1 MGKKGFML
9 LVALIGILVYI
20 GAQNPEILQESFSI
34 SDDRSMET
42 AYELDKQTPTY
53 PQVQIL
59 DPEYDNKPSQSNI
72 LSPGYSISSAYS
84 YGEPFRKNTGMLTMT
99 ITNTGNNEIYVYGYG
114 VRPASGNGIYD
125 FESGYLI
132 PPEEQKELGYACFD
146 VPDKSTIKLEPF
158 VKIMAT
164 SESGK
169 WHDYGMQYFD
179 AIKIETRAAAAEVNP
194 QYTYN
199 PAYLFDK
206 INSLVNSSEPQ
217 VRSKAAKAAKEY
229 PGKYNIYQVCA
240 LYDNLIEDVDYIS
253 DPRGSDYWAGPD
265 ETLEIGAGDC
275 DDYAI
280 TMASLVEAI
289 GGTSRIYLTETHAYA
304 AVYIGMEE
312 DIDRVSE
319 AIEQYYGC
327 VPVYYAT
334 DKYGCWLLLDPSA
347 GMYAGSLPVETAP
360 KENGWTYTRQT
371 NVTVIDIVAR

>member
-1 MGKKGFML
+1 MGKKGFIL
-9 LVALIGILVYI
+9 LVALIGILIYI

-34 SDDRSMET
+34 SDDRSLET
-42 AYELDKQTPTY
+42 VYELDTQTLTY
-53 PQVQIL
+53 PNVHIL
-59 DPEYDNKPSQSNI
+59 DPEYDYKPSQSNI

-114 VRPASGNGIYD
+114 IRPVSGSGIYD
-125 FESGYLI
+125 FDSGYLI
-132 PPEEQKELGYACFD
+132 APGEEKELGYACFD

-169 WHDYGMQYFD
+169 WHDYRMQYFD
-179 AIKIETRAAAAEVNP
+179 AIEIETQAAVAEVNP

-206 INSLVNSSEPQ
+206 INSLVNSSDPQ
-217 VRSKAAKAAKEY
+217 VRSKAAKAAKDY

-240 LYDNLIEDVDYIS
+240 LYENLVEDVDYIS
-253 DPRGSDYWAGPD
+253 DPRGSDYWVGPG

-289 GGTSRIYLTETHAYA
+289 GGTSRIYLTDTHAYA
-304 AVYIGMEE
+304 AVYIGTEE

-360 KENGWTYTRQT
+360 TENGWTYTRKT